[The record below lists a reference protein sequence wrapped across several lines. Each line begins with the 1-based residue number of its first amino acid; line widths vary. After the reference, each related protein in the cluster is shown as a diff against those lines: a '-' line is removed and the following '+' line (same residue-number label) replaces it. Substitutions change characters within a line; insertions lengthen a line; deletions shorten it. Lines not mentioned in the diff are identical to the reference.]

1 MWAVADLSC
10 SKKIMPLVEN
20 DMRKSTTVWQEIDD
34 SFVSIEAGG
43 LGSEA
48 KL

>member
-20 DMRKSTTVWQEIDD
+20 DMGKSTTWQEIDD
-34 SFVSIEAGG
+34 SFVSITAGG
-43 LGSEA
+43 PGSEA